1 MLCSLKTREPEEEDF
16 EKPRPSRTFKA
27 GTPAKVVVSPR
38 AATVADSRFRHLQS
52 IDEGE
57 ALEEV
62 IVEKEEPEQD
72 NSTKRTRRRR
82 REEAKAKE
90 RKELRGKKQKE
101 TAMDPECLKKAGVSS
116 DQGGLADPECL
127 KKAGVPSDVDMLC
140 GIAGPTEYVHVMA
153 GPEAWKS
160 RNGKL
165 QVPSHQAACCST
177 RSSRA
182 SSGEKAA
189 GAVMGLTIVE
199 PHGINAVSED
209 QWVQVEANID
219 SGATETVIPEETL
232 AGVIDISE
240 GAAFK
245 RGVQYEVADGTK
257 VPNLGERRFVGFTE
271 DGRASGVVA
280 QVCAVNKMLMSVS
293 KMTKNGNKVVFDDEG
308 SYVEDKASGARSW
321 MTEKDGMYALKIWV
335 SRRSTAEAG
344 F

>member
-1 MLCSLKTREPEEEDF
+1 
-16 EKPRPSRTFKA
+16 
-27 GTPAKVVVSPR
+27 
-38 AATVADSRFRHLQS
+38 
-52 IDEGE
+52 
-57 ALEEV
+57 
-62 IVEKEEPEQD
+62 
-72 NSTKRTRRRR
+72 
-82 REEAKAKE
+82 
-90 RKELRGKKQKE
+90 
-101 TAMDPECLKKAGVSS
+101 MDH
-116 DQGGLADPECL
+116 DCL
-127 KKAGVPSDVDMLC
+127 KKAGVPLDVDILC
-140 GIAGPTEYVHVMA
+140 GIAGPMEYVHVTA
-153 GPEAWKS
+153 GPEAWKC
-160 RNGKL
+160 RNRKL